1 MTRFNYSPTRFGGF
15 IFHNREIKAKMF
27 LTPEEIAELTGRKVK
42 RLQVEQL
49 RTMGIPFFV
58 NAVGRPIVVR
68 SVLEGKKE
76 APQRPKWQ
84 SNLLRPVTGPKPG
97 E

>member
-1 MTRFNYSPTRFGGF
+1 
-15 IFHNREIKAKMF
+15 MF
-27 LTPEEIAELTGRKVK
+27 LTPEEIAELTGRKVR

-58 NAVGRPIVVR
+58 NAIGRLIVVR
-68 SVLEGKKE
+68 SILEGKKE

-84 SNLLRPVTGPKPG
+84 PNLLRSDKSTKLG